1 MKRLLK
7 VTACAVGL
15 AVACSCAAPV
25 WAAQA
30 TQVAK
35 DENVFVFLN
44 PDGSISEQVVS
55 DWLHSENGFNGVKD
69 TSTLGDITVL
79 KGDATLQQD
88 GENLVWDTPA
98 TDIYYQGN
106 TTKTPPITAAIT
118 YRLDGKELPAAALAG
133 QSGHLVINI
142 KLTNHE
148 TQQQTFGGKE
158 RAVCTPFATLVTA
171 DLPADVFYN
180 VKAEHGTVQTD
191 SANQL
196 VCFLTMPGMRD
207 SLRGLLTS
215 DLTKLNDMLLDEV
228 TIEADVKQ
236 FAMPTILLAA
246 ATSVDEISDLPDV
259 SGVSDKIDELS
270 DGTKTLKE
278 GATLLDGKMAELQ
291 SGYNTFDAGVDSA
304 LAGAQQ
310 VKSGADQLLAGTQ
323 ALNAGAASL
332 QAGSSKLADS
342 LNEQLV
348 PQLVGAAALQQTL
361 QTDMASLNTKLAAL
375 QTGSVTLPDSAVQQV
390 SAAVTPAVSSAF
402 GTVAGV
408 AANSASQATATQ
420 IITALAAQ
428 SQQLQ
433 TQIDNYTQQAAD
445 ATTAGDASAAA
456 TATAAAQQ
464 ATIAKATL
472 DSAIASIQT
481 SMQSADS
488 AAAVATAVNSAVAGS
503 AQVAD
508 AGANIGNT
516 VTAAVQ
522 AAAPSVVQGVVGS
535 LQGDLNKVNTE
546 STSLMTGMSTLM
558 GALYQKNDPA
568 NTETVVG
575 AANALASGA
584 SQISTGAAALQ
595 DGVSKLGGG
604 ANSLS
609 DGLSKLSTSSKTIK
623 SSLTQFKSGTL
634 ELANGTVTLADG
646 VGQMTS
652 NSLVQNLPT
661 IDNVMTQMRQQAEE
675 YTSYT
680 GNAQGQKAS
689 VKFIMKVQAPTKDET
704 SATVTTK
711 QETAQPEKTT
721 FWQRLKDLF

>member
-7 VTACAVGL
+7 ITACAVGL

-30 TQVAK
+30 AEVAK

-55 DWLHSENGFNGVKD
+55 DWLHSENGFSGVKD
-69 TSTLGDITVL
+69 TSALDDITVL

-88 GENLVWDTPA
+88 GEKLVWDTPA
-98 TDIYYQGN
+98 TDIYYQGS

-118 YRLDGKELPAAALAG
+118 YQLDGKNMPAAALAG

-158 RAVCTPFATLVTA
+158 RTVCTPFATLVTA
-171 DLPADVFYN
+171 DLPAGVFYN

-196 VCFLTMPGMRD
+196 VCFLAMPGMRE
-207 SLRGLLTS
+207 SLKGLLTS

-246 ATSVDEISDLPDV
+246 ATSVDELSDLPDM
-259 SGVSDKIDELS
+259 SGVSDKVDELS

-278 GATLLDGKMAELQ
+278 GAALLDSKMAELQ
-291 SGYNTFDAGVDSA
+291 SGYSTFDAGVDSA
-304 LAGAQQ
+304 LTGAQQ
-310 VKSGADQLLAGTQ
+310 VKSGADQLLTGTQ
-323 ALNAGAASL
+323 SLSAGAASL
-332 QAGSSKLADS
+332 QTGSNKLAGS

-348 PQLVGAAALQQTL
+348 PQLVGAAAQQQTL
-361 QTDMASLNTKLAAL
+361 QADMASLNTKLAAL
-375 QTGSVTLPDSAVQQV
+375 QTGTVTLPDSAVQQV
-390 SAAVTPAVSSAF
+390 SAAVTPAVSNAF

-420 IITALAAQ
+420 IITALTAQ

-433 TQIDNYTQQAAD
+433 TQIDNYTQQAAE
-445 ATTAGDASAAA
+445 ATAAGDASAAA
-456 TATAAAQQ
+456 TATASAQQ
-464 ATIAKATL
+464 AGVAKATL
-472 DSAIASIQT
+472 DGAIASIQT
-481 SMQSADS
+481 SMQSEES
-488 AAAVATAVNSAVAGS
+488 AAAVTAAVNSAVAGS
-503 AQVAD
+503 QQVAD
-508 AGANIGNT
+508 AGTNIGNT
-516 VTAAVQ
+516 VVTAVQ

-535 LQGDLNKVNTE
+535 LQGDLTKVNTE
-546 STSLMTGMSTLM
+546 SAALMTGMSTLM
-558 GALYQKNDPA
+558 GALYQKDDPT

-575 AANALASGA
+575 AANALATGA
-584 SQISTGAAALQ
+584 SQVSTGAAAVQ
-595 DGVSKLGGG
+595 DGVSKLSGG
-604 ANSLS
+604 AGSLS
-609 DGLSKLSTSSKTIK
+609 DGLSKLSSSSKTIK

-646 VGQMTS
+646 VGQMTN

-661 IDNVMTQMRQQAEE
+661 IDNVMAQMKQQAED

-680 GNAQGQKAS
+680 GSVQGQKAS
-689 VKFIMKVQAPTKDET
+689 VKFIMKVQAPTEDET
-704 SATVTTK
+704 AAVDTTK
-711 QETAQPEKTT
+711 QAAAQPEKTT
-721 FWQRLKDLF
+721 FWQKLKDLF

>member
-7 VTACAVGL
+7 VTACTVGL

-44 PDGSISEQVVS
+44 PDGSISEQIVS
-55 DWLHSENGFNGVKD
+55 DWLHSETGFHGVKD
-69 TSTLGDITVL
+69 TSTLGDISVL
-79 KGDATLQQD
+79 KGDATLNQD
-88 GENLVWDTPA
+88 GEKLVWDTPA

-106 TTKTPPITAAIT
+106 TAKTPPITAAIT
-118 YRLDGKELPAAALAG
+118 YQLDGKEVPAEALAG
-133 QSGHLVINI
+133 QDGHLVINI

-158 RAVCTPFATLVTA
+158 RTVCTPFATLVTA
-171 DLPADVFYN
+171 DLPVDVFYN

-196 VCFLTMPGMRD
+196 VCFLAMPGMRD

-246 ATSVDEISDLPDV
+246 ATSVDELSDLPDV
-259 SGVSDKIDELS
+259 SGVSDKLDELS

-278 GATLLDGKMAELQ
+278 GATLLDSKMAELQ

-304 LAGAQQ
+304 LSGAQQ
-310 VKSGADQLLAGTQ
+310 VKSGADQLLTGTQ
-323 ALNAGAASL
+323 SLNAGVASL
-332 QAGSSKLADS
+332 QAGSNKLAGS

-348 PQLVGAAALQQTL
+348 PQLMGAATLQKTL

-390 SAAVTPAVSSAF
+390 SAAVSPAVSNAF

-433 TQIDNYTQQAAD
+433 TQIDTYTQQAAD
-445 ATTAGDASAAA
+445 ATATGDADAAA
-456 TATAAAQQ
+456 LVQQ
-464 ATIAKATL
+464 ATIAKTTL
-472 DSAIASIQT
+472 DNAIASIQT
-481 SMQSADS
+481 GLQSPDS
-488 AAAVATAVNSAVAGS
+488 AAAVTAAVNSAVSGS
-503 AQVAD
+503 QQVAD

-516 VTAAVQ
+516 VVTAVQ
-522 AAAPSVVQGVVGS
+522 AAAPSVVQGVVGG
-535 LQGDLNKVNTE
+535 LQGDLDKVNTE
-546 STSLMTGMSTLM
+546 STSLMTGMSALM
-558 GALYQKNDPA
+558 GALYQKDDPN

-575 AANALASGA
+575 AANALATGA
-584 SQISTGAAALQ
+584 SQVAHGAAALQ
-595 DGVSKLGGG
+595 DGVSKLSGG

-634 ELANGTVTLADG
+634 ELANGTLTLADG

-661 IDNVMTQMRQQAEE
+661 IDNVMAQMRQQAED

-680 GNAQGQKAS
+680 GSVQGQKAS

-711 QETAQPEKTT
+711 QETEQPEKVT

>member
-7 VTACAVGL
+7 VTACTVGL

-44 PDGSISEQVVS
+44 PDGSISEQIVS
-55 DWLHSENGFNGVKD
+55 DWLHSETGFHGVKD
-69 TSTLGDITVL
+69 TSTLGDISVL
-79 KGDATLQQD
+79 KGDATLNQD
-88 GENLVWDTPA
+88 GEKLVWDTPA

-106 TTKTPPITAAIT
+106 TAKTPPITAAIT
-118 YRLDGKELPAAALAG
+118 YQLDGKEVPAEALAG
-133 QSGHLVINI
+133 QDGHLVINI

-158 RAVCTPFATLVTA
+158 RTVCTPFATLVTA
-171 DLPADVFYN
+171 DLPVDVFYN

-196 VCFLTMPGMRD
+196 VCFLAMPGMRD

-246 ATSVDEISDLPDV
+246 ATSVDELSDLPDV
-259 SGVSDKIDELS
+259 SGVSDKLDELS

-278 GATLLDGKMAELQ
+278 GATLLDSKMAELQ

-304 LAGAQQ
+304 LSGAQQ
-310 VKSGADQLLAGTQ
+310 VKSGADQLLTGTQ
-323 ALNAGAASL
+323 SLNAGVASL
-332 QAGSSKLADS
+332 QAGSNKLAGS

-348 PQLVGAAALQQTL
+348 PQLMGAATLQKTL

-390 SAAVTPAVSSAF
+390 SAAVSPAVSNAF

-433 TQIDNYTQQAAD
+433 TQIDTYTQQAAD
-445 ATTAGDASAAA
+445 ATATGDADAAA
-456 TATAAAQQ
+456 LVQQ
-464 ATIAKATL
+464 ATIAKTTL
-472 DSAIASIQT
+472 DNAIASIQT
-481 SMQSADS
+481 GLQSPDS
-488 AAAVATAVNSAVAGS
+488 AAAVTGS
-503 AQVAD
+503 QQVAD

-516 VTAAVQ
+516 VVTAVQ
-522 AAAPSVVQGVVGS
+522 AAAPSVVQGVVGG
-535 LQGDLNKVNTE
+535 LQGDLDKVNTE
-546 STSLMTGMSTLM
+546 STSLMTGMSALM
-558 GALYQKNDPA
+558 GALYQKDDPN

-575 AANALASGA
+575 AANALATGA
-584 SQISTGAAALQ
+584 SQVAHGAAALQ
-595 DGVSKLGGG
+595 DGVSKLSGG

-634 ELANGTVTLADG
+634 ELANGTLTLADG

-661 IDNVMTQMRQQAEE
+661 IDNVMAQMRQQAED

-680 GNAQGQKAS
+680 GSVQGQKAS

-711 QETAQPEKTT
+711 QETEQPEKVT